1 MGDFVAPFLVGGADG
16 ALIATVVQS
25 QFGTAL
31 NWPLGSALSMV
42 MLMIVLAIITLS
54 DRFERAGRLDLA

>member
-1 MGDFVAPFLVGGADG
+1 
-16 ALIATVVQS
+16 VVQS

-31 NWPLGSALSMV
+31 NWPLGSALSIV
-42 MLMIVLAIITLS
+42 MLAITLAIISLS